1 MPYMMLISSCA
12 GQHREGAL
20 CLLCRSAPL
29 IAAVQAYLRWRLTEA
44 LPIGAVPLP
53 EEDAGPMPVKEIDE
67 EDHLDASAGGMGAR
81 SSLVVL
87 PER

>member
-1 MPYMMLISSCA
+1 
-12 GQHREGAL
+12 
-20 CLLCRSAPL
+20 
-29 IAAVQAYLRWRLTEA
+29 
-44 LPIGAVPLP
+44 VPLP